1 MEKHE
6 LKKYKNILKQGLSI
20 REASRILKI
29 VPTTI
34 YRRLKKLRETGDI
47 VHGNGIHQKRLIP
60 LLHLDGVKNMQDA
73 NKYFENYIVE
83 HNTRF
88 SKQPLLGN
96 AHKPLTDYTPGLSP
110 DTLDKE
116 GITELYF
123 FKNAEKKT
131 L

>member
-96 AHKPLTDYTPGLSP
+96 AHKPLTDYVKSIDDVCYIIVERPLNP
-110 DTLDKE
+110 EKV
-116 GITELYF
+116 
-123 FKNAEKKT
+123 KKT
-131 L
+131 QN

>member
-34 YRRLKKLRETGDI
+34 YRQLKKLRETGDI
-47 VHGNGIHQKRLIP
+47 IHGNGIHQKRLIP
-60 LLHLDGVKNMQDA
+60 LLHLDGVKNMQDT

-96 AHKPLTDYTPGLSP
+96 AHKPLTD
-110 DTLDKE
+110 KE